1 MQSVHSCGTEDT
13 TSATGT
19 VKHSAA
25 EPAAGGCQIITTHIT
40 AAFVHKHKQEMK
52 REKGLVM

>member
-13 TSATGT
+13 TSTAGT

-25 EPAAGGCQIITTHIT
+25 GPTAGGCQILATHIT
-40 AAFVHKHKQEMK
+40 SAFVHKFMQDME
-52 REKGLVM
+52 RDIRLVM